1 MIKKLLKIILVLVVI
16 LLGLI
21 TAGVFIVA
29 EDTALVNRA
38 AKLSDSDIET
48 LRNIVKENDP
58 IGIVQTNKKKM
69 RLTVS
74 QINQLLAYA
83 SNRFDGSLRARAITE
98 KNRAYVKSSIVLPDN
113 PFGEYLNF
121 SGFVRVQHSKYFVI
135 EQLKV
140 GKLPVPELVV
150 TILQPLILEE
160 LNSRFN
166 EYFRLWDYLR
176 RIDLTNNG
184 VSVHYR
190 LERSDLADL
199 KKLGRKLLVNTEM
212 KERALAYVAEME
224 RLLNLLPAEKQS
236 LTRLLSPMFLF
247 AELRS
252 QKNNQVVEENRMAL
266 LVMGA
271 YMTGRNPA
279 KYISDQPVKPFRK
292 IKFTL
297 KNRNDLA
304 QHYLISGAINAVSG
318 TAWSNAIGLEKEL
331 KDSDGGSGFSFV
343 DLMADIAGNKLA
355 QSALSESSAAKLQS
369 KMARLSGEES
379 IMGDIG
385 GLAEG
390 LTSTEFRLEYGN
402 TNSDEYITVV
412 REIERRLFQC
422 DAYR

>member
-1 MIKKLLKIILVLVVI
+1 MIIKLLKIFLVLIVIVV
-16 LLGLI
+16 GLI
-21 TAGVFIVA
+21 TAGVLLVA

-38 AKLSDSDIET
+38 TKLSENEIET
-48 LRNIVKENDP
+48 LRSIVKENNP
-58 IGIVQTNKKKM
+58 VGIVQASKKKM
-69 RLTVS
+69 ILTTS
-74 QINQLLAYA
+74 QINKLLSLA
-83 SNRFDGSLRARAITE
+83 SNRFDDSLRVRAITE

-113 PFGEYLNF
+113 PFGEYINL
-121 SGFVRVQHSKYFVI
+121 SAFVRVQHSKYFVI
-135 EQLKV
+135 EKLKL
-140 GKLPVPELVV
+140 GKLPVPRLFV

-160 LNSRFN
+160 LNKRHN
-166 EYFRLWDYLR
+166 EYFRLWDYLK
-176 RIDLTNNG
+176 RIDLTDAG

-190 LERSDLADL
+190 LERSDLADI
-199 KKLGRKLLVNTEM
+199 KNLGRKLLVNTEM

-224 RLLNLLPAEKQS
+224 RLLNLLPNEKQS
-236 LTRLLSPMFLF
+236 LTRMLSPMFLF

-252 QKNNQVVEENRMAL
+252 QKNKQAVEENRIAL
-266 LVMGA
+266 LIMGA
-271 YMTGRNPA
+271 YMIGRNPA

-297 KNRNDLA
+297 KNRHDLA
-304 QHYLISGAINAVSG
+304 QHYLISSAINAVSG
-318 TAWSNAIGLEKEL
+318 TAWSKAIGLEKEL

-355 QSALSESSAAKLQS
+355 QASLTESSAVELQS

-379 IMGDIG
+379 IMGEIG

-390 LTSTEFRLEYGN
+390 LTSAEFRLEYGN

>member
-355 QSALSESSAAKLQS
+355 QSAL
-369 KMARLSGEES
+369 
-379 IMGDIG
+379 
-385 GLAEG
+385 
-390 LTSTEFRLEYGN
+390 
-402 TNSDEYITVV
+402 
-412 REIERRLFQC
+412 
-422 DAYR
+422 